1 MARRPSCLRTYTSSL
16 VCP

>member
-1 MARRPSCLRTYTSSL
+1 MARRPSSLRTYTSSL